1 MHHGRLDGSLR
12 KSATEKAKCPSKL
25 PLSNKTQTADSAF
38 NLFGG
43 KTCAEELGSAL
54 LIFWVLKP
62 QRILLRI
69 LRRDTD
75 NQIKIDGQFTSL

>member
-12 KSATEKAKCPSKL
+12 KSATEKAKFPSKL
-25 PLSNKTQTADSAF
+25 PPF
-38 NLFGG
+38 NLLGG
-43 KTCAEELGSAL
+43 KTCAEELGLAL